1 MADEIIPWY
10 SSETVNL
17 SPQTGF
23 RGSKTATA
31 LKTHGER
38 GNKHLAFY
46 YLTLFCALPLLVY
59 SQCSP
64 SSFTSAALS
73 MKK

>member
-38 GNKHLAFY
+38 GNKHLAF
-46 YLTLFCALPLLVY
+46 
-59 SQCSP
+59 
-64 SSFTSAALS
+64 
-73 MKK
+73 